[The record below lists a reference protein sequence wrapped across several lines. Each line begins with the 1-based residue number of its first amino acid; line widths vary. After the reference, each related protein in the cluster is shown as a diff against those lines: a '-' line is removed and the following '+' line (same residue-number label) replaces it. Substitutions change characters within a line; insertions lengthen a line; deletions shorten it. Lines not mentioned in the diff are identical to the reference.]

1 MAKTITNM
9 GASVRARLLAIAK
22 QRNQTFDLILTRYAI
37 ERFLYRL
44 SISPYQDRFVLKG
57 AMLMTTW
64 FDVPFRPTRDL
75 DLLGYGDPEADGVLR
90 IFAEV
95 STIEANDGVV
105 FDSESLAVDR
115 IREEMEYGGL
125 RFRLNANIG
134 GATVRVSVDIGFGDA
149 TEPGLEELDYPVLLD
164 NPIPHLHA
172 YSRETVIAEK
182 FQAMVMLGRAN
193 SRMKDFYDVWT
204 LARATAFDNDRLAA
218 AIAATF
224 KRRRTEIPI
233 DAPDALTADFANDP
247 AKQQQW
253 AAFVRGV
260 GEEIPSLAET
270 ITQLAAFLMPIAA
283 IARERSAG

>member
-22 QRNQTFDLILTRYAI
+22 QRNQTFDLVLTRYAI

-75 DLLGYGDPEADGVLR
+75 DLLGYGDPEAEGVLR

-105 FDSESLAVDR
+105 FDRESLAVDR

-164 NPIPHLHA
+164 SAPSCL
-172 YSRETVIAEK
+172 
-182 FQAMVMLGRAN
+182 F
-193 SRMKDFYDVWT
+193 
-204 LARATAFDNDRLAA
+204 ARNGSCRK
-218 AIAATF
+218 ISGNG
-224 KRRRTEIPI
+224 
-233 DAPDALTADFANDP
+233 DARP
-247 AKQQQW
+247 
-253 AAFVRGV
+253 R
-260 GEEIPSLAET
+260 
-270 ITQLAAFLMPIAA
+270 
-283 IARERSAG
+283 